1 MGTRSGG
8 ATGPGGDR
16 AFETNYQYGLQP
28 ETEQL
33 QKLENWKPD
42 ATLFNAGTQA
52 GYDQRTRD
60 IKEGYGSPYSGIS
73 NPVVAARAQDLAL
86 QEASGQRA
94 QALGDQDTAYQKM
107 SYEPIATAAALRQ
120 GDRQKTQESG
130 YGQKQQTSSGGG
142 FWGQLAGGAIGALL

>member
-16 AFETNYQYGLQP
+16 AFETNNEYALTP
-28 ETEQL
+28 ETDQL
-33 QKLENWKPD
+33 KRLEAWKPD

-107 SYEPIATAAALRQ
+107 SYEPVATAAALRQ
-120 GDRQKTQESG
+120 GDNKLVKESG
-130 YGQKQQTSSGGG
+130 YGQKQQQQGGG
-142 FWGQLAGGAIGALL
+142 FWSNLVGGAIGALI